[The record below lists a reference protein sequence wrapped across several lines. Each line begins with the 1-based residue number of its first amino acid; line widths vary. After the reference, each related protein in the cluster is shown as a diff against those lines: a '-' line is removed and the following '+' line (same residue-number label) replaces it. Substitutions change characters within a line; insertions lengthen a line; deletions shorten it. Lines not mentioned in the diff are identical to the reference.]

1 VALHPVGPRP
11 AATYWTRRAVLGGIL
26 VLLLVLVLLRSCG
39 ASPSRPAALTTTP
52 VPAGPAAP
60 ATPSTAVTPT
70 PTPPRPAASPSVSP
84 TAGREA
90 CPDSSLA
97 LTASTDVGSYPLG
110 SQPSL
115 ILRVRN
121 TGRTVCR
128 RVLGPAAVELLVYS
142 ANDRIYSSR
151 DCTPATRQATVAL
164 RPGQVETTTLTWSGL
179 RSLPGCAGSRAA
191 ATAGTYRVFGQLGRL
206 RSAAR
211 NFLLTSG

>member
-1 VALHPVGPRP
+1 M
-11 AATYWTRRAVLGGIL
+11 LGGIL

-84 TAGREA
+84 TAGRQA

-142 ANDRIYSSR
+142 ANDRVYSSR
-151 DCTPATRQATVAL
+151 DCAPATRQASVAL

-211 NFLLTSG
+211 TFLLTSG

>member
-1 VALHPVGPRP
+1 M
-11 AATYWTRRAVLGGIL
+11 LGGIV

-70 PTPPRPAASPSVSP
+70 PTPTLASPSVSP
-84 TAGREA
+84 TAGRQA

-97 LTASTDVGSYPLG
+97 LTASSDVGSYPLG

-151 DCTPATRQATVAL
+151 DCTPATRQASVAL

>member
-1 VALHPVGPRP
+1 M
-11 AATYWTRRAVLGGIL
+11 LGGIVVL
-26 VLLLVLVLLRSCG
+26 VLVLVLLRSCG
-39 ASPSRPAALTTTP
+39 ASPSRPAALTTAS

-70 PTPPRPAASPSVSP
+70 PTPTLASPSVSP
-84 TAGREA
+84 TAGTEA

-151 DCTPATRQATVAL
+151 DCAPATRQASVAL

>member
-1 VALHPVGPRP
+1 M
-11 AATYWTRRAVLGGIL
+11 LGGIV

-142 ANDRIYSSR
+142 ANDRVYSSR
-151 DCTPATRQATVAL
+151 DCTPATRQASVAL

-211 NFLLTSG
+211 NFLLASG

>member
-1 VALHPVGPRP
+1 
-11 AATYWTRRAVLGGIL
+11 VLGGIVVL
-26 VLLLVLVLLRSCG
+26 VLVLVLLRSCG
-39 ASPSRPAALTTTP
+39 ASPSRPAALTTAS

-70 PTPPRPAASPSVSP
+70 PTPTLASPSVSP
-84 TAGREA
+84 TAGTEA

-151 DCTPATRQATVAL
+151 DCAPATRQASVAL

>member
-1 VALHPVGPRP
+1 M
-11 AATYWTRRAVLGGIL
+11 LGGIL

-142 ANDRIYSSR
+142 ANDRVYSSR
-151 DCTPATRQATVAL
+151 DCAPATRQASVAL

>member
-1 VALHPVGPRP
+1 M
-11 AATYWTRRAVLGGIL
+11 LGGIV

-70 PTPPRPAASPSVSP
+70 PTPTLASPSVSP
-84 TAGREA
+84 TAGTEA

-97 LTASTDVGSYPLG
+97 LTASSDVGSYPLG

-151 DCTPATRQATVAL
+151 DCTPATRQASVAL

>member
-1 VALHPVGPRP
+1 M
-11 AATYWTRRAVLGGIL
+11 LGGIV

-70 PTPPRPAASPSVSP
+70 PTATLGPAASPSVSP
-84 TAGREA
+84 TAGTEA

-142 ANDRIYSSR
+142 ANDRVYSSR
-151 DCTPATRQATVAL
+151 DCAPATRQASVAL

>member
-1 VALHPVGPRP
+1 
-11 AATYWTRRAVLGGIL
+11 VLGGIV

-151 DCTPATRQATVAL
+151 DCAPATRQASVAL

-211 NFLLTSG
+211 NFLLASG